1 MINQV
6 VPAAVLATMVVAEDD
21 RTPIQGGD
29 MDPVVNGTFRED
41 GGDGA
46 RVSIEVSTSMFEPEP
61 VAANRPV
68 YHCRTGYCRIGMHLV

>member
-29 MDPVVNGTFRED
+29 MDPVVNGIFR
-41 GGDGA
+41 GDGA

-61 VAANRPV
+61 VAAGGPV